1 MTDFKDI
8 GMLAAGDRVR
18 IRNAIAKL
26 AGRQSPNRPR
36 RSPVRPAPCVTTPT
50 GCLSMQDARSD
61 FRSGFPPDRRRVHF
75 IAVGLGA

>member
-36 RSPVRPAPCVTTPT
+36 TARTLRDHADWLFLDAECKERFPLTLPA
-50 GCLSMQDARSD
+50 LSSAAWS
-61 FRSGFPPDRRRVHF
+61 
-75 IAVGLGA
+75 L